1 MQSMSQDNLRPEQ
14 DSLNLATEGI
24 NDQLPTDQP
33 QLPTDQPSFVNIVH
47 ASSSGLVRRS
57 HTVKSPEM
65 REIRHEMREI
75 RHPDRSE
82 AVEDVVPGGGAT
94 GASRSSLRSGNQ
106 SMHESA
112 DDTQVSG

>member
-65 REIRHEMREI
+65 REIRH
-75 RHPDRSE
+75 PDRSE

-106 SMHESA
+106 STHESA
-112 DDTQVSG
+112 DDSQVSGERGVV

>member
-24 NDQLPTDQP
+24 KDQLSTVKDQLSTDQ
-33 QLPTDQPSFVNIVH
+33 LSFVNIVH
-47 ASSSGLVRRS
+47 ASTSGLVRRG
-57 HTVKSPEM
+57 HAVKSPEM
-65 REIRHEMREI
+65 REMRL
-75 RHPDRSE
+75 PDRSE

-94 GASRSSLRSGNQ
+94 GASRSLLRSGNQ

-112 DDTQVSG
+112 DDSQVSG

>member
-1 MQSMSQDNLRPEQ
+1 MQSLSQDKLQPEQ

-24 NDQLPTDQP
+24 NDQLSKDV
-33 QLPTDQPSFVNIVH
+33 FANIVH
-47 ASSSGLVRRS
+47 ASSSGLVRRGGDA
-57 HTVKSPEM
+57 VKSPEM
-65 REIRHEMREI
+65 REM

-106 SMHESA
+106 STHESA
-112 DDTQVSG
+112 DDSQVSGERGVV

>member
-33 QLPTDQPSFVNIVH
+33 SFVNIVH

-57 HTVKSPEM
+57 HTVKSP
-65 REIRHEMREI
+65 EMREI